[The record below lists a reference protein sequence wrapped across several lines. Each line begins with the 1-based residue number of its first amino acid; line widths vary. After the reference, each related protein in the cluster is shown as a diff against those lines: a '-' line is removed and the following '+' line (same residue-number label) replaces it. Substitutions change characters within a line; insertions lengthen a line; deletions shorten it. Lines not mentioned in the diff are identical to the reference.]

1 MLNKRCLKMCR
12 VPALRNLRGTADSY
26 VVGRHLAALLV
37 CIAAF
42 LTVCTAAVA
51 PVARADNNAA
61 PDWLRAA
68 AQEKTPDY
76 PHRADDPPNVVLLLD
91 EAQIT
96 VKEGGDIETR
106 FRRAFRVLRPQAQT
120 APEWSNL
127 EVEFGKDEKVSDLR
141 SWTITADGRELATG
155 KNDLVRQG
163 FLDDVVY
170 TDAQTEIVR
179 FLEPKVGS
187 VVGYEYVFKNRPYM
201 LEDDWYFQDTVPVN
215 TSRVTLQLP
224 PGWEFSAHFF
234 NMPEQKPSNPS
245 AGQYVWELHDFPGIE
260 SEPQMPP
267 WRSVAEWMGLKY
279 FPRNAPLRTK
289 TTGTWQDIGVWY
301 NGLILHRRDPSPE
314 IQQKVAAIIAG
325 KPDTL
330 GKIQAITDYMR
341 SIRYFAVEIG
351 IGGFQPHTA
360 AEVFSRGWGD
370 CKDKVTLLSSMLSQ
384 IGVESYYTMVDTDRG
399 FVRPD
404 YPSLE
409 GDHMIIAIRLPAD
422 LNDDSLYATVDD
434 PKLGRLLFFDPT
446 NEYVPLGYLPWYLQD
461 GYGLVIA
468 PDGGHI
474 IKLPLLP
481 SISNRILREAKL
493 SLDPSGN
500 LTGSVDELRWGT
512 PASIER
518 EELLQTVPAK
528 RAEIFERFLGLSLGE
543 FALSRAGIG
552 QLEKYDQTLSLTY
565 QFAAYGYAKS
575 AGDLLIVRPR
585 VLGVDSALLN
595 MLTRK
600 DVRRYPVQFSDAA
613 RLDDLVDIKLPS
625 GYKPEEL
632 PQPFS
637 ADCAYASYKSTVTLN
652 GDTLHYQ
659 RTYEV
664 KEVEVPPDKLGELRA
679 FYRQVADDESSS
691 AIFRHVSTP

>member
-1 MLNKRCLKMCR
+1 MFR
-12 VPALRNLRGTADSY
+12 ALVRPDVRGTAANSHIGSRQPRPA
-26 VVGRHLAALLV
+26 VWIAALLA
-37 CIAAF
+37 IS
-42 LTVCTAAVA
+42 TVGVA
-51 PVARADNNAA
+51 PAVRADNNTV

-68 AQEKTPDY
+68 AKEKIPDY

-91 EAQIT
+91 EAQIN
-96 VKEGGDIETR
+96 VKDNGNIETR
-106 FRRAFRVLRPQAQT
+106 FRRAFRILRPQAQ
-120 APEWSNL
+120 ADSEWSNL
-127 EVEFGKDEKVSDLR
+127 EVAFGKDERVSDLR

-155 KNDLVRQG
+155 KNDIARQG
-163 FLDDVVY
+163 FLYDVLY
-170 TDAQTEIVR
+170 TDAQAETVK

-187 VVGYEYVFKNRPYM
+187 VIGYEYVLKNRPYM
-201 LEDDWYFQDTVPVN
+201 FEDDWYFQDTVPVH

-234 NMPEQKPSNPS
+234 NMPEQKPVNPS
-245 AGQYVWELHDFPGIE
+245 AGQYIWELHDFQAVE
-260 SEPQMPP
+260 DEPQMPP

-279 FPRNAPLRTK
+279 FPRNPALRTK
-289 TTGTWQDIGVWY
+289 TTGTWRDIGVWY
-301 NGLILHRRDPSPE
+301 NGLVLHRRDASPE
-314 IQQKVAAIIAG
+314 IQQKVAALTAG
-325 KPDTL
+325 KSDTL
-330 GKIQAITDYMR
+330 AKICAIADYMR
-341 SIRYFAVEIG
+341 GIRYFGVEIG
-351 IGGFQPHTA
+351 IGGLQPHTA
-360 AEVFSRGWGD
+360 TEVFSRGWGD
-370 CKDKVTLLSSMLSQ
+370 CKDKVTLLSAMLSQ

-422 LNDDSLYATVDD
+422 LNNDSLYATVND
-434 PKLGRLLFFDPT
+434 PQLGRLLFFDPT

-481 SISNRILREAKL
+481 SMSNRILREAKL

-518 EELLQTVPAK
+518 EELLETVPAK
-528 RAEIFERFLGLSLGE
+528 RAEIFERFLGSSLGE
-543 FALSRAGIG
+543 FALGKAGIG
-552 QLEKYDQTLSLTY
+552 QLDQYDETLSLSY

-575 AGDLLIVRPR
+575 AGDLLILRPR
-585 VLGVDSALLN
+585 VLGVDSAVLN
-595 MLTRK
+595 VLTRK
-600 DVRRYPVQFSDAA
+600 DTRKYPVQFSDAT
-613 RLDDLVDIKLPS
+613 RMDDLVDIKLPP

-632 PQPFS
+632 PQPLS
-637 ADCAYASYKSTVTLN
+637 ADCVYASYKSTVTLN

-664 KEVEVPPDKLGELRA
+664 KDVDVPPDKLSELRT
-679 FYRQVADDESSS
+679 FYQQIADDERSS
-691 AIFRHVSTP
+691 AILRHVGTP